1 MARGGEIIVGL
12 DVGTNVTRAVIA
24 QRSDKKDGKPII
36 LGVGLAPSTGLR
48 RGIVVDVEETVKSIT
63 ESVKLAEK
71 TSGVPIE
78 SAYVSIGGSH
88 IVSQFSKGV
97 VIVSRVDG
105 EISEED
111 VTRVIEAAQAVSLP
125 NNKEIIHVI
134 PCSFSIDD
142 QEKINDPV
150 GMSGTRLEAEVLVV
164 EGSSP
169 FMKNLSKCVRQSGID
184 VDEFVFS
191 PLAAAKSV
199 LSKKQKD
206 LGVVMVD
213 MGGGTTGM
221 SVFEDGNILHT
232 VALPIG
238 ANHIT
243 NDIAIGLRISVE
255 TAEKIKLEYGIAL
268 PEEVSKKDKINL
280 SEVGGEEEEEIVSRR
295 YVAEIIKARLVE
307 TFLMIDKE
315 LKSID
320 RSGMLPAGVVLTG
333 GGSKLPGII
342 DIAKETLKLPVQIG
356 FPAELNGVVDKVDD
370 PSFATAVGLLM
381 WEADEDGFFF
391 NSRGRGVLDRFGF
404 RSVLDKIKKI
414 FKTFLP

>member
-71 TSGVPIE
+71 TSGVPVE

-213 MGGGTTGM
+213 MGGGTTGV

-391 NSRGRGVLDRFGF
+391 NSRERGILDRFGF
-404 RSVLDKIKKI
+404 KGAFDKIKKI

>member
-71 TSGVPIE
+71 TSGVPVE

-88 IVSQFSKGV
+88 IVSQFNKGV

-391 NSRGRGVLDRFGF
+391 NSRERGILDRFGF
-404 RSVLDKIKKI
+404 KGAFDKIKKI

>member
-71 TSGVPIE
+71 TSGVPVE

-88 IVSQFSKGV
+88 IVSQFNKGV

-213 MGGGTTGM
+213 MGGGTTGV

-255 TAEKIKLEYGIAL
+255 TAEKIKLEYGIAI

-391 NSRGRGVLDRFGF
+391 NSRERGILDRFGF
-404 RSVLDKIKKI
+404 KGAFDKIKKI

>member
-71 TSGVPIE
+71 TSGVPVE

-213 MGGGTTGM
+213 MGGGTTGV

-255 TAEKIKLEYGIAL
+255 TAEKIKLEYGIAI

-391 NSRGRGVLDRFGF
+391 NSRERGILDRFGF
-404 RSVLDKIKKI
+404 KGAFDKIKKI

>member
-71 TSGVPIE
+71 TSGVPVE

-255 TAEKIKLEYGIAL
+255 TAEKIKLEYGIAI

-391 NSRGRGVLDRFGF
+391 NSRERGILDRFGF
-404 RSVLDKIKKI
+404 KGAFDKIKKI